1 MTIELKRGDLL
12 GLPTILPSEELF
24 QELVSAA
31 LFRVER
37 IVSAGQVS
45 PPGYWYDQEEDEWVA
60 LLQGEA
66 ALEFEDGGVVELNGG
81 DWVFLPARL
90 RHRVARTSVEPP
102 CIWVAVF
109 GGPAASGRI

>member
-1 MTIELKRGDLL
+1 MQLQKGNLAELPANQPDEE
-12 GLPTILPSEELF
+12 IFEEL
-24 QELVSAA
+24 LRTSS
-31 LFRVER
+31 FRVER
-37 IVSAGQVS
+37 IVSTGQAS
-45 PPGYWYDQEEDEWVA
+45 PPGFWYDQEEDEWVA

-66 ALEFEDGGVVELNGG
+66 ALEFEDGGVVELSSG

-109 GGPAASGRI
+109 GAPAPSGRV

>member
-1 MTIELKRGDLL
+1 MTIGMKRGGLL
-12 GLPTILPSEELF
+12 GLPAILPSEELF
-24 QELVSAA
+24 QDLVRAA
-31 LFRVER
+31 SFRVER
-37 IVSAGQVS
+37 IVSAGQSS
-45 PPGYWYDQEEDEWVA
+45 PPGYCYDQEEDEWVA

-66 ALEFEDGGVVELNGG
+66 ALGFEDGGVVELSGG

-109 GGPAASGRI
+109 GAPAPSGRV

>member
-1 MTIELKRGDLL
+1 MTIGMKRGGLL
-12 GLPTILPSEELF
+12 GLPAILPSEELF
-24 QELVSAA
+24 QDLVRAA
-31 LFRVER
+31 SFRVER
-37 IVSAGQVS
+37 IVSAGQSS

-66 ALEFEDGGVVELNGG
+66 ALEFEDGGVVELSSG

-109 GGPAASGRI
+109 GAPVQSGRV